1 MPLNTSLAELP
12 SLDEVR
18 EEKARRKLGNSLLD
32 YVGAAWHV
40 IEPATTFVPNWHI
53 DAICEHLEAVTRG
66 EIRNLLINMPPR
78 NMKSLLVSVFWP
90 TWVWTADP
98 SVRWLYSAYGQDL
111 SKRDSLKC
119 RRLIDSPWYQQLWGE
134 VFTLTTDQ
142 NTKQRF
148 ENDKTGYR
156 IATSVG
162 GLGTGEGGDVIVV
175 DDPHNVE
182 EALSGVQRATA
193 LTWWD
198 ETMSTRLNDPNTGA
212 KVIVMQRLHEGD
224 LAGHVLERGGYEHLM
239 LPMEYER
246 DRHCTTSLGWE
257 DPRVRE
263 EELLWPARFTPEAVA
278 TLKQDLGPYG
288 TAGQLQQ
295 RPAPR
300 GGGYFKEDWLRWYE
314 TPPKHVYVYG
324 ASDYAVTADGGDYTV
339 HGVIGVDPDDNIFV
353 LDWWREQT
361 ESDVWI
367 EVLLDLMKK
376 HKPLAWAEEAGQIE
390 KSIGPFLRKR
400 MRERKVY
407 CLRRPYTSS
416 RDKATRARSIEARMS
431 MGMVYLPKNAP
442 WKDDLVSELL
452 HFPAGVH
459 DDQVDVLSLVGRM
472 LDRLVPGRVPKEPK
486 PINLGQPTLDE
497 LLALQ
502 PKHDSEGYD
511 RI

>member
-1 MPLNTSLAELP
+1 
-12 SLDEVR
+12 
-18 EEKARRKLGNSLLD
+18 
-32 YVGAAWHV
+32 
-40 IEPATTFVPNWHI
+40 
-53 DAICEHLEAVTRG
+53 
-66 EIRNLLINMPPR
+66 
-78 NMKSLLVSVFWP
+78 
-90 TWVWTADP
+90 
-98 SVRWLYSAYGQDL
+98 
-111 SKRDSLKC
+111 
-119 RRLIDSPWYQQLWGE
+119 

-142 NTKQRF
+142 NTKTRF

-182 EALSGVQRATA
+182 EALSDVQREAA
-193 LTWWD
+193 LIWWG
-198 ETMSTRLNDPNTGA
+198 ETMSTRLNDPKTGA
-212 KVIVMQRLHEGD
+212 KVIIMQRLHEGD

-239 LPMEYER
+239 IPMEYER
-246 DRHCTTSLGWE
+246 DRHCATSLGWE

-263 EELLWPARFTPEAVA
+263 EELLWPSRFTPEAVA
-278 TLKQDLGPYG
+278 TLKRDLGPYG

-314 TPPKHVYVYG
+314 TPPKHVHKYG

-339 HGVIGVDPDDNIFV
+339 HGVIGVDPDDNIYV

-367 EVLLDLMKK
+367 EAVIDLMKK
-376 HKPLAWAEEAGQIE
+376 HEPLAWAEEAGQIV

-400 MRERKVY
+400 MRERKCY
-407 CLRRPYTSS
+407 CLRRQYTSD

-452 HFPAGVH
+452 HFPAGIH

-472 LDRLVPGRVPKEPK
+472 LDRLVPGRVPKEPN

-502 PKHDSEGYD
+502 PKHNSEGLD